1 VSRFTSFILL
11 SSACPSSSSCSSVLL
26 HGPSSCTAILSPV
39 VSPPS
44 PSQTFYGRKT
54 AVSLD
59 KPNPNLNTA
68 PPPAVNCRPVWRQRP
83 HHHAPLPTQS
93 PTLPPSSPPFGITP
107 TTTPSHSDFTLGS
120 ARRRKEVVDRAEAP
134 RSRDLATGR
143 FMSRKISFLTHVGG
157 STAKTGPRGRPRNA
171 TAFLERP
178 WFKAKQF
185 PFHFYRSI
193 HFLRAIQATTKH
205 F

>member
-1 VSRFTSFILL
+1 MPELRGGRTDPLGRIPSVKRAIPFIHFPRLRDPLSRFTSFILL

-83 HHHAPLPTQS
+83 HHHAPLPTQP

-120 ARRRKEVVDRAEAP
+120 ERRRKEVVDRAEAP
-134 RSRDLATGR
+134 RVT
-143 FMSRKISFLTHVGG
+143 
-157 STAKTGPRGRPRNA
+157 
-171 TAFLERP
+171 
-178 WFKAKQF
+178 
-185 PFHFYRSI
+185 
-193 HFLRAIQATTKH
+193 
-205 F
+205 